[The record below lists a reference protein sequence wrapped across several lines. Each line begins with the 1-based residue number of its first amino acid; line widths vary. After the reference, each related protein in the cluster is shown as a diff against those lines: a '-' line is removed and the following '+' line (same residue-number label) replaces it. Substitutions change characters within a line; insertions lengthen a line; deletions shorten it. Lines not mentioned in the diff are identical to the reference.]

1 MSKEFDIFL
10 KKHIIECD
18 LLIYSIPY
26 RDGISVTDRLILNA
40 ALESYSLYKFV
51 AVQTGSLLTAH
62 IDEMIKL
69 CKVEHRD
76 DIWFFGRN

>member
-40 ALESYSLYKFV
+40 ALESYSLYKI
-51 AVQTGSLLTAH
+51 GRAH
-62 IDEMIKL
+62 
-69 CKVEHRD
+69 V
-76 DIWFFGRN
+76 

>member
-51 AVQTGSLLTAH
+51 AVQTGSLLTKIVQRA
-62 IDEMIKL
+62 
-69 CKVEHRD
+69 VEHRD
-76 DIWFFGRN
+76 DIWCFGRN

>member
-40 ALESYSLYKFV
+40 ALESYSLYKLV
-51 AVQTGSLLTAH
+51 AV
-62 IDEMIKL
+62 
-69 CKVEHRD
+69 
-76 DIWFFGRN
+76 